1 MNIEQ
6 VSKTSSEGLETADVI
21 RTFSQSESLQDIRD
35 AVRNAKDRLFMAWS
49 SVDVVDKDGEK
60 IPIDEVIETHRTAL
74 QRGGSLQNM
83 HTNHK
88 IGCMLAYRT
97 MTHPVSNTVGVLQ
110 LNRVFS
116 DYELDD
122 QVWNEIKDGKRTGLS
137 LGGYNTTSRIE
148 RKNGKLF
155 KVLAGFRNTETSS
168 VYSPANPL
176 ALNEA
181 VSAVAKS
188 ESQFHDKYVVVD
200 DEVYKITKVGETLTV
215 PMQDSSQSVE
225 SDTQSQSSADVASSV
240 TDANVLNEVSKKETE
255 VTPTMTQQDVS
266 KADILGVAI
275 QKMEAN
281 ETLSEEEKS
290 ALKSAVTAKTQ
301 ATKQDKD
308 KDVEKADSAES
319 ISDNGKDQPA
329 SPAPAAAN
337 AEDVA
342 KAITA
347 QVLKAVDAKFAELT
361 KSIKAPVA
369 KGEKVGS
376 TPAPEAG
383 EAVSKTEK
391 QPVQFNPAQI
401 AKGEVKMSW
410 TQLNQQI
417 AKAQRGQ

>member
-6 VSKTSSEGLETADVI
+6 VSKGNSEGLETSEVI
-21 RTFSQSESLQDIRD
+21 QTFSNSESMEDIKD

-49 SVDVVDKDGEK
+49 SVDVVDKDSEK
-60 IPIDEVIETHRTAL
+60 IPIDEVIETHRIAL
-74 QRGGSLQNM
+74 QRGGSLQDM

-110 LNRVFS
+110 LNRVYS

-122 QVWNEIKDGKRTGLS
+122 QVWKEIKEGKRTGLS

-148 RKNGKLF
+148 RKHGKLF

-188 ESQFHDKYVVVD
+188 EKMVSDKYFVVEN
-200 DEVYKITKVGETLTV
+200 EVYKVEKVGETI
-215 PMQDSSQSVE
+215 E
-225 SDTQSQSSADVASSV
+225 SPVQETEVVDESQSSAEVEK
-240 TDANVLNEVSKKETE
+240 TDANVLNEVSKNNDE
-255 VTPTMTQQDVS
+255 VKPKMTQEDVS

-275 QKMEAN
+275 QKMEAG

-290 ALKSAVTAKTQ
+290 ALKSAVTAKNQ
-301 ATKQDKD
+301 AKKQEKEDYD
-308 KDVEKADSAES
+308 EDVEKADSAEE
-319 ISDNGKDQPA
+319 ISDNGKAQPE
-329 SPAPAAAN
+329 SPAPDKAN
-337 AEDVA
+337 EEDVA
-342 KAITA
+342 KAITE

-376 TPAPEAG
+376 TPAPESG
-383 EAVSKTEK
+383 EAVTKTEK
-391 QPVQFNPAQI
+391 QTEQFNPAQI

-410 TQLNQQI
+410 SQLNQQI
-417 AKAQRGQ
+417 KKVQGGQ